1 VRSAKVRA
9 KIQVEGIDDPAKGVD
24 PVTGPEADS
33 EQAAIA
39 RETAA
44 LVESVLAGLPPA
56 QREAFVLL
64 RYEGMSIQ
72 EAAEVL
78 GSTPTAVKLR
88 AFRAYEALREA
99 LGRAREEGGHGG

>member
-1 VRSAKVRA
+1 GRA
-9 KIQVEGIDDPAKGVD
+9 PAK
-24 PVTGPEADS
+24 PRHPATGPEPDS

-44 LVESVLAGLPPA
+44 LVESVLARIPPA

-64 RYEGMSIQ
+64 RYEGMSV
-72 EAAEVL
+72 EDAAEVL

-99 LGRAREEGGHGG
+99 RGRERAREEASDGS